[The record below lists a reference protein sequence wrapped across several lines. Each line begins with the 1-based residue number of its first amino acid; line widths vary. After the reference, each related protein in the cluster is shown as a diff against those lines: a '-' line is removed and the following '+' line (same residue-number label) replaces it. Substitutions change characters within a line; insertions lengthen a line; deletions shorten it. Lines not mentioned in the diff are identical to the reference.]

1 MSDFMII
8 FLELSALFIGFIIFV
23 LATCYKRCP
32 SNKILAVYGQIS
44 GEQSVKCYHGGG
56 AFIWPL
62 IQDYAFL
69 DLTPMTL
76 HIPLKSALSQQN
88 IRINV
93 PSTFTV
99 AIDVTQE
106 AMNNAAIRLLALS
119 QKDIEMMATEIII
132 GQLRLTIASLMIE
145 EINQDRE
152 RFLLEVRKH
161 IESELKKIGLMLLNV
176 NITDITDESG
186 YIESIGRKSVATAL
200 NQAKVDV
207 ANQEKSGDIGK
218 SEAEKERRVQVATY
232 NADAVQ
238 GENEAKAKIAVVN
251 AQLVEQEADA
261 TRRGQIAEQNAYA
274 EIYKATTLAEL
285 QRLEAEEIVPK
296 EIERRKIEIAA
307 SADAAKQRIQ
317 AEGQA
322 SAILQIKQAEA
333 EGVRKVLAAKAE
345 GYKLLVEACA
355 NNSQDAATMLM
366 IEKLEEIAKL
376 QTEAIK
382 NLKIDKITVWDNGG
396 TSEKGS
402 STAQFLSSMIKSLP
416 PLHEIAAMSGVN
428 LPSYLGDL
436 EKKHPEFE
444 NQI

>member
-1 MSDFMII
+1 MINFIITCVFVI
-8 FLELSALFIGFIIFV
+8 FLIGSF
-23 LATCYKRCP
+23 LASCYKRCP
-32 SNKILAVYGQIS
+32 SNKILAVYGRIA
-44 GEQSVKCYHGGG
+44 GEKSVKCYHGGG
-56 AFIWPL
+56 ALIWPL

-99 AIDVTQE
+99 AIDITQE

-119 QKDIEMMATEIII
+119 RKDIEMMAIEIII
-132 GQLRLTIASLMIE
+132 GQLRLTVASLMIE

-152 RFLLEVRKH
+152 RFLMEIRKH

-186 YIESIGRKSVATAL
+186 YIESIGRKSVSTAL

-207 ANQEKSGDIGK
+207 ANQEKSGEIGK
-218 SEAEKERRVQVATY
+218 AEAEKERRIEVATY

-238 GENEAKAKIAVVN
+238 GENEAKAKIANVN
-251 AQLVEQEADA
+251 AQLLEQEADA

-274 EIYKATTLAEL
+274 EIYRARSLAEL

-307 SADAAKQRIQ
+307 SADATKRRIE
-317 AEGQA
+317 AEGEA
-322 SAILQIKQAEA
+322 AAILHIKQAEA
-333 EGVRKVLAAKAE
+333 EGVRKVLLAKAE
-345 GYKLLVEACA
+345 GYKLLIEACA
-355 NNSQDAATMLM
+355 NNGQDAATMLM

-376 QTEAIK
+376 QVEAIK
-382 NLKIDKITVWDNGG
+382 NIKIDKITVWDNGS
-396 TSEKGS
+396 SEKGS
-402 STAQFLSSMIKSLP
+402 STANFLSSMIKSLP
-416 PLHEIAAMSGVN
+416 PLHEIASMSGVN

-436 EKKHPEFE
+436 QKDKTEIS
-444 NQI
+444 NS

>member
-1 MSDFMII
+1 
-8 FLELSALFIGFIIFV
+8 
-23 LATCYKRCP
+23 
-32 SNKILAVYGQIS
+32 
-44 GEQSVKCYHGGG
+44 
-56 AFIWPL
+56 
-62 IQDYAFL
+62 
-69 DLTPMTL
+69 
-76 HIPLKSALSQQN
+76 
-88 IRINV
+88 
-93 PSTFTV
+93 
-99 AIDVTQE
+99 
-106 AMNNAAIRLLALS
+106 
-119 QKDIEMMATEIII
+119 
-132 GQLRLTIASLMIE
+132 
-145 EINQDRE
+145 
-152 RFLLEVRKH
+152 
-161 IESELKKIGLMLLNV
+161 V

-238 GENEAKAKIAVVN
+238 GENEAKAKIANVN
-251 AQLVEQEADA
+251 AQLIEQEADA
-261 TRRGQIAEQNAYA
+261 QRRGQIAEQNAYA

-307 SADAAKQRIQ
+307 SADAAKQRIE

-322 SAILQIKQAEA
+322 AAILHIKQAEA

-345 GYKLLVEACA
+345 GYKLLVQACA

-436 EKKHPEFE
+436 EKKSDFE